1 MEYYLAI
8 TKKNPA
14 ICDMEGRE
22 DIMLS
27 GIDGEK
33 QSLLCGI

>member
-1 MEYYLAI
+1 MEYYLVV

-27 GIDGEK
+27 ETDSEK
-33 QSLLCGI
+33 QLLLRGT